1 MVLYGPDQTIRAHQC
16 PNMAKHGPKLS
27 PWFKYDNMW
36 LNNGMIEIWRRHF
49 SFCWFFLYTF
59 VREIFFYK
67 ETLLPANLMYYS
79 CLVTT
84 ANDLTLFTVQFWLG
98 DDVLVFLF
106 SKWCIPWVIGYQYAS
121 HLSISL
127 LPNCPGLNGQSC
139 AWQSPSLL
147 PALFWS
153 VADFHVLLYLKMI

>member
-1 MVLYGPDQTIRAHQC
+1 MSKNDQTWPQTFSMVQIWQYVAEQWDDW
-16 PNMAKHGPKLS
+16 NMTQTL
-27 PWFKYDNMW
+27 
-36 LNNGMIEIWRRHF
+36 
-49 SFCWFFLYTF
+49 FFLL
-59 VREIFFYK
+59 IFFCIHLWEKSFYK
-67 ETLLPANLMYYS
+67 DTLLPANLMYYS

-106 SKWCIPWVIGYQYAS
+106 WKWCIPWVIGYQYAS

-139 AWQSPSLL
+139 AWQSPSLQ

-153 VADFHVLLYLKMI
+153 VADFYVLVYLKMI

>member
-1 MVLYGPDQTIRAHQC
+1 MDQTRPLGPSNVQKW
-16 PNMAKHGPKLS
+16 PNMDPNFLHGSYMTICGWTMGWL
-27 PWFKYDNMW
+27 KYDEDTF
-36 LNNGMIEIWRRHF
+36 LSVDF
-49 SFCWFFLYTF
+49 FCIHLW
-59 VREIFFYK
+59 EKSFYK

>member
-1 MVLYGPDQTIRAHQC
+1 MVPNSLHGSNMTIC
-16 PNMAKHGPKLS
+16 GWTMGWL
-27 PWFKYDNMW
+27 KYDEDTF
-36 LNNGMIEIWRRHF
+36 LSVDF
-49 SFCWFFLYTF
+49 FCIHLW
-59 VREIFFYK
+59 EKSFYK

>member
-1 MVLYGPDQTIRAHQC
+1 MS
-16 PNMAKHGPKLS
+16 KHGQTWSQTLS
-27 PWFKYDNMW
+27 MVQIWQYVAEQWDDWNMTKT
-36 LNNGMIEIWRRHF
+36 L
-49 SFCWFFLYTF
+49 FFLLIFF
-59 VREIFFYK
+59 VYICERNLFYK

-139 AWQSPSLL
+139 AWQSPSLP

>member
-1 MVLYGPDQTIRAHQC
+1 MDQTRPLGHSNVQKW
-16 PNMAKHGPKLS
+16 PNMAPNFPHGSNMTICGWTMGWL
-27 PWFKYDNMW
+27 KYDEDTF
-36 LNNGMIEIWRRHF
+36 LSVDFF
-49 SFCWFFLYTF
+49 SIHLW
-59 VREIFFYK
+59 EKSFYK

-139 AWQSPSLL
+139 AWQSPSLP

>member
-1 MVLYGPDQTIRAHQC
+1 MSKNGQTWPQTFPMVQIWQYVAEQWDDWNMTQT
-16 PNMAKHGPKLS
+16 L
-27 PWFKYDNMW
+27 
-36 LNNGMIEIWRRHF
+36 
-49 SFCWFFLYTF
+49 FFLL
-59 VREIFFYK
+59 IFFCIHLWEKSFYK
-67 ETLLPANLMYYS
+67 DTLLPANLMYYS

-106 SKWCIPWVIGYQYAS
+106 WKWCIPWVIGYQYAS

-139 AWQSPSLL
+139 AWQSPSLQ

>member
-1 MVLYGPDQTIRAHQC
+1 
-16 PNMAKHGPKLS
+16 MAKHGPKLS

-36 LNNGMIEIWRRHF
+36 LNNGMIEIWQNTF
-49 SFCWFFLYTF
+49 LSVDYKNYKNYICIYLWEKSFY
-59 VREIFFYK
+59 I

-153 VADFHVLLYLKMI
+153 VADFHALLYLKMI